1 MNICVFASSSDA
13 LREEFVAEALQLS
26 SLIAERNY
34 VLINGGANVGLMEA
48 MLIETQSLGAKTFG
62 IIPKKMD
69 EAKLVS
75 AHLDELIITED
86 MKERKAIM
94 RKHSDA
100 FIALAGGFG
109 TLEEILEVITLKQL
123 DYHNKPIVFINTDG
137 FYDDLFRQFDKS
149 YAENFAK
156 PVYQTL
162 YHIANSSQEAMEY
175 ISNYKPCKRVNKW
188 YEVPRE

>member
-175 ISNYKPCKRVNKW
+175 ISSYEPCKRVNKW